1 MKKPEPITIDTKQ
14 ISEAF
19 ALVAT
24 TIQRHAQ
31 ALVDL
36 VKSPEF
42 QDFMAKNYPP
52 AESIAS
58 PTLPPE
64 GSQLG

>member
-1 MKKPEPITIDTKQ
+1 MKKPEPITIDTTQ

-24 TIQRHAQ
+24 TIQRLAQ

-42 QDFMAKNYPP
+42 QELMAKNYPP
-52 AESIAS
+52 VESIAS

-64 GSQLG
+64 STELG